1 MKILKDKPAFS
12 SFSVIVVFLALM
24 IIGMAFIPV
33 LDVRF
38 KPSRNLPQ
46 LSVRFSWPN
55 ASPKVIE
62 EETSK

>member
-1 MKILKDKPAFS
+1 MNKPTNNKPRFS
-12 SFSVIVVFLALM
+12 PFSVIVEFLALM

-46 LSVRFSWPN
+46 LSVRFL
-55 ASPKVIE
+55 
-62 EETSK
+62 